1 MLKCSLLFQNAV
13 NATKNAAVCLLVIC
27 FYRVFI
33 VHAIHPSLFSPRLPN
48 QSYCTGRRGRWHE
61 YGEEGDTEDVEFKKE
76 CARVYV
82 SVSDSLELAV
92 NLTLL
97 KS

>member
-1 MLKCSLLFQNAV
+1 MFACNLSLSCIDRA
-13 NATKNAAVCLLVIC
+13 
-27 FYRVFI
+27 R
-33 VHAIHPSLFSPRLPN
+33 HPPLSFLTPTPN